1 MDCKACRNEIEL
13 APTGEGARAEE
24 ALAHMERCARCR
36 DFSAER
42 HALVALVSSLEAI
55 SAPHDFEWRLRA
67 RLAADKRGTN
77 VRSRSLTGFAPGA
90 QAIALAAT
98 FALLIGVAVIFKQMS
113 PESFNAKPAAEI
125 AGGNARN
132 VVETPNE
139 AKAGLSETIASSSNN
154 KITATDSLT
163 SRRVRSA
170 SPARAARE
178 VKETPAAETAAIRP
192 PATVRSNDF
201 SSSAA
206 PVITLFAVPVK
217 NQSQHLKL
225 LLDAGHGTMRTV
237 SLQPV
242 TFGAQA
248 ILERQ
253 GGAAVQRSL
262 NTNTDDIW

>member
-13 APTGEGARAEE
+13 SPTGEDARAAE
-24 ALAHMERCARCR
+24 ARAHIQSCARCR

-42 HALVALVSSLEAI
+42 HALVSLVSSLEAI

-77 VRSRSLTGFAPGA
+77 ARPLSLTGFAPGA

-113 PESFNAKPAAEI
+113 PESFNTKPAAER
-125 AGGNARN
+125 AGGNA
-132 VVETPNE
+132 PNLVTTTSGDT
-139 AKAGLSETIASSSNN
+139 AGVSETIATSSNN
-154 KITATDSLT
+154 KITATNSLT
-163 SRRVRSA
+163 SGRVRSA
-170 SPARAARE
+170 NPARPARE
-178 VKETPAAETAAIRP
+178 AKELPAAATAASRP
-192 PATVRSNDF
+192 DSAVRSNDF

-217 NQSQHLKL
+217 DQSQHLKL
-225 LLDAGHGTMRTV
+225 LLDEGHGTTRTV

-262 NTNTDDIW
+262 NKNTDDIW